1 MDTTELERLVELVQN
16 ARIRELT
23 LKQNGARITIRKA
36 VTPPTTGT
44 ALVPYTEEAEAE
56 TLTAYEAEE
65 VTTYVEMPQRLYVTA
80 PLVGLFRHVKPL
92 IGLGARVEEGQV
104 VGVIEAMKLMNDVIA
119 PVSGVV
125 TDVLIEDGRAVEYG
139 QSLFELEPSD

>member
-36 VTPPTTGT
+36 LPQTTTGT
-44 ALVPYTEEAEAE
+44 ALVPYTEETEEERRAV
-56 TLTAYEAEE
+56 YESEE
-65 VTTYVEMPQRLYVTA
+65 VTTYVEMPQRLFVTA

-92 IGLGARVEEGQV
+92 IGLGAHVEEGQV

-119 PVSGVV
+119 PVGGVV

-139 QSLFELEPSD
+139 QTLFELQPSD